1 MMNAVIYT
9 RDNEEYSVI
18 KRLLGGEADISEIHR
33 AVLDGHGH
41 YAVRYD
47 IAIIAIDG
55 AEGMEIML
63 EVNDRYPDTQIIWI
77 TEDKNF
83 AGMAMRRHICG
94 FIPRPYSEDTVS
106 AAVREAARMSDKNT
120 TWHFGRKRV

>member
-1 MMNAVIYT
+1 MNAVIYT

-33 AVLDGHGH
+33 AVLDGHTH

-47 IAIIAIDG
+47 IAIIALDG

-83 AGMAMRRHICG
+83 VGMAIRRHICG
-94 FIPRPYSEDTVS
+94 FIPKPYSEDTVL
-106 AAVREAARMSDKNT
+106 AAVREAAERLKKNT
-120 TWHFGRKRV
+120 TWHFGRKKV